1 MTKSFGS
8 TSRRSIVL
16 GSAATNISSR
26 VVASTCVEGPCK
38 PRKISGEGR
47 AICLSPLYEVLLVAL
62 VELTFR
68 RVGLVHTKDLRREV
82 AEPVDKRSARKVCNQ
97 GGFRPIDKT
106 SSN

>member
-1 MTKSFGS
+1 MNG
-8 TSRRSIVL
+8 RLDLR
-16 GSAATNISSR
+16 
-26 VVASTCVEGPCK
+26 
-38 PRKISGEGR
+38 GR
-47 AICLSPLYEVLLVAL
+47 ALQAPQNFRRREGDSPSSLYEVLLVAL